1 MKVKRKLLTALLALG
16 VAGFSAAGSLA
27 LSVPAPCRG
36 SVGRGKRLRVDGL
49 ERRKVYRDGLET
61 RERKLDGRQF

>member
-27 LSVPAPCRG
+27 LSVPARAADPAAG
-36 SVGRGKRLRVDGL
+36 VTVDGL
-49 ERRKVYRDGLET
+49 TDVNGD
-61 RERKLDGRQF
+61 

>member
-27 LSVPAPCRG
+27 LSVPAVPRI
-36 SVGRGKRLRVDGL
+36 
-49 ERRKVYRDGLET
+49 RRKG
-61 RERKLDGRQF
+61 